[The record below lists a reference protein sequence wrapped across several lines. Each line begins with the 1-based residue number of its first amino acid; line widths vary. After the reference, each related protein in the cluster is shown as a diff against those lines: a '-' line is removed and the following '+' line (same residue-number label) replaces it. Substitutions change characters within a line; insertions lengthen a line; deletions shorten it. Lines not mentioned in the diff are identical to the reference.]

1 MRACLALFWQ
11 ALYTKKLQEGLSPTT
26 VRSIHLRLH
35 HALKDAL
42 RLGLAAVNV
51 SEKVSPPR
59 AAHHEMQTLSEE
71 QARQFL
77 QAAAGERFYVLYVL
91 ALTTGMREGELLALR
106 WQDVD
111 LEQALLQVRL
121 TIQESRRQGE
131 HGNLIGMYIL
141 VEPKTAKSR
150 RRISLAPIAVS
161 ALRAHRKRQ
170 NEERLR
176 LGPAWDTTYD
186 LVFPN
191 SIGRLM
197 DPRNFLLLFRR
208 ILTRAGL
215 PRLRFHDLRH
225 TAATLLLR
233 RGINPKVVA
242 EMLGHASVR
251 ITLDIYSH
259 VTPDMQE
266 TAAMVME
273 AVFGGS

>member
-1 MRACLALFWQ
+1 
-11 ALYTKKLQEGLSPTT
+11 
-26 VRSIHLRLH
+26 
-35 HALKDAL
+35 
-42 RLGLAAVNV
+42 
-51 SEKVSPPR
+51 
-59 AAHHEMQTLSEE
+59 
-71 QARQFL
+71 
-77 QAAAGERFYVLYVL
+77 
-91 ALTTGMREGELLALR
+91 MREGELLALR

-111 LEQALLQVRL
+111 LEQALLQVRV

-131 HGNLIGMYIL
+131 NGKLVNVYIL
-141 VEPKTAKSR
+141 AEPKTAKSR
-150 RRISLAPIAVS
+150 RRISLAPVAVE

-170 NEERLR
+170 NEERLL

-191 SIGRLM
+191 TIGRLT
-197 DPRNFLLLFRR
+197 DPHNFLVMFRR
-208 ILTRAGL
+208 VLKKATL

-251 ITLDIYSH
+251 ITLDLYSH
-259 VTPDMQE
+259 VAPDMQE

-273 AVFGGS
+273 AVFGG